1 MPPRK
6 KYSSQTSTAATTQ
19 SAKPVSE
26 IAFGVSRD
34 SIRRLRTSAW
44 YSRAVVGRPRGGST
58 SGVVTSA

>member
-6 KYSSQTSTAATTQ
+6 KYSSHTSTAATTQ

-26 IAFGVSRD
+26 IALGVRRD

-44 YSRAVVGRPRGGST
+44 YSRALVGRPRGG
-58 SGVVTSA
+58 